1 MTPIG
6 IFISSVQ
13 DEFVLEREHLRNY
26 LRGDPLMRRY
36 FEVFVTEELPA
47 DKPDEVYLDEVG
59 RCDIYVGIFG
69 FDYGFEGENAVSPTE
84 RAYNRATELDK
95 HRLIFVRN
103 SNGGTR
109 HPKMSALI
117 NRTQMGLMSSRFTSS
132 AELLAGLYASLVRY
146 LEEQQLVR
154 VGPFDASECTGATID
169 DLDIGR
175 MYGFIGWARSQR
187 QFVLPPDAEPADL
200 LRHLHLLNGG
210 QLINAAVL
218 LFGKAPQRFIISS
231 EVKCILNYGTE
242 LATPIP
248 YYRICKGTVFQ
259 MVDQAVGFVMGNI
272 GRAVGT
278 RAESVQAPVTY
289 ELPEGIVREAIVNA
303 VAHRNYADNGC
314 IQVMVFRDRL
324 EVLNS
329 GRLPSPLTVE
339 KLRVPH
345 PSIPANPLI
354 AEGMYLMRYTDKIGS
369 GTLDMIRMCA
379 EAGIPEPEFEAGAG
393 FVTRIW
399 RSGHY
404 ARQFGFA
411 RAERVDIEN
420 SPACLP
426 GKAGLA
432 EKPRVTALEIGNTG
446 REIKN
451 TGLETGKTSRETGG
465 LAEKLNMLT

>member
-146 LEEQQLVR
+146 LEEQQLLR

-210 QLINAAVL
+210 QLTNAAVL

-303 VAHRNYADNGC
+303 VAHRNYADNGS

-324 EVLNS
+324 EV
-329 GRLPSPLTVE
+329 
-339 KLRVPH
+339 
-345 PSIPANPLI
+345 
-354 AEGMYLMRYTDKIGS
+354 
-369 GTLDMIRMCA
+369 
-379 EAGIPEPEFEAGAG
+379 
-393 FVTRIW
+393 
-399 RSGHY
+399 
-404 ARQFGFA
+404 
-411 RAERVDIEN
+411 
-420 SPACLP
+420 
-426 GKAGLA
+426 
-432 EKPRVTALEIGNTG
+432 
-446 REIKN
+446 
-451 TGLETGKTSRETGG
+451 
-465 LAEKLNMLT
+465 